1 MLSALLL
8 ILAGCVSRPQVSPV
22 IAQLPERVELSE
34 VPFFADDS
42 YQGAPGALAALLAQQ
57 GLPGDPAQLSRALKL
72 PQEEANLPAN
82 IVAEAQAQGLLVAP
96 LQPNLTD
103 LLHRVAAGTPVL
115 LRFAGGYGVL
125 VGYDRVAQTLLL
137 QSGRQR
143 RLSLDFGAFSQ
154 SWAASGQWA
163 VSLLH
168 PSQLPAPAAIPGE
181 LSPAAAREAAGNSS
195 QALLALHKRWLRA
208 EGPARDAL
216 RRQLVEQASQ
226 RRTLLGQLVQDH
238 PSAVLQSL
246 IPDDKQTGMPPEVLA
261 RLEQRLDL
269 QGELEVLYEDY
280 EDGTTKLRHQLK
292 TPFGERF
299 ELHFGQLTQNWR
311 SGLAVIAQ
319 GWLLLSDDPQPGAMQ
334 GDLLLADDQQALQLA
349 DGSTASGDG
358 SGLAYDLP
366 NTTGAQRTLVI
377 LVNFRD
383 APSVMP
389 WTPSQ
394 ASSLVLGTVSA
405 FYLENSDQQTW
416 LTGNVAGWYTIPVD
430 STVCDGFAIERYA
443 KEAAQA
449 GGYNLSLYDRFI
461 YAFPQNVCGYSG
473 MGQVGALPS
482 STWIHNSLTLR
493 TVAHELGHNLG
504 LYHAHALDCGD
515 TTLGASC
522 ASQEYG
528 DTLDIMGYSGT
539 VGHFNGFHKERL
551 GWLGSGN
558 LVTVSS
564 SGSFTLQPASVR
576 TSAAKVLKIAKGLDA
591 SGSPSYYYAELRKP
605 LGFDAQLTDR
615 GVIDPNNVFSGIAL
629 RQASPSNGNSGYLL
643 DTTAGSTFV
652 DMKDPA
658 ITAGRSFSD
667 SAAGVSLT
675 TEWADSSQALVSV
688 DLTGGGGDQVS
699 CTRSA
704 PQIGVSPAQ
713 SAWLVAGSSYSYSV
727 SVSNKDSAGCSSS
740 SFSLAAGKPS
750 GWTTSLPGSLS
761 LAPGASSSV
770 SLAVTSPSSATDG
783 FYAISST
790 ATGNST
796 SATASATYVVDNPL
810 SSNSPPVANN
820 DTVVLSS
827 TAAVTIAVRANDLD
841 SDGDAL
847 TISAFG
853 QGSKGAVKLG
863 SNGTLI
869 YTPVKGFKGSD
880 QFSYSISDGKASAS
894 AIVSISLQSS
904 GGGGKGKP

>member
-1 MLSALLL
+1 MLSAVLL

-22 IAQLPERVELSE
+22 IAQLPERVELSD

-57 GLPGDPAQLSRALKL
+57 GLKGDPAQLTQALKL
-72 PQEEANLPAN
+72 PQEEAKLPAN
-82 IVAEAQAQGLLVAP
+82 IIAEAQAQGLLVAP

-115 LRFAGGYGVL
+115 LRFERGYGVL

-137 QSGRQR
+137 QTGRQR
-143 RLSLDFGAFSQ
+143 RLSLDFGVFSQ

-168 PSQLPAPAAIPGE
+168 PGLLPAPAAIPGE
-181 LSPAAAREAAGNSS
+181 LSPGAAREAAGNSS
-195 QALLALHKRWLRA
+195 QALLALHKRWQRA
-208 EGPARDAL
+208 EGAARDTL

-226 RRTLLGQLVQDH
+226 RRTLLGQLVQNH

-246 IPDDKQTGMPPEVLA
+246 IPDDKQVGMPPEVLA

-269 QGELEVLYEDY
+269 AGELQVFYEDY
-280 EDGTTKLRHQLK
+280 EDAPAKLRHQLK
-292 TPFGERF
+292 TAFGERF

-311 SGLAVIAQ
+311 SGLAVNAQ
-319 GWLLLSDDPQPGAMQ
+319 GWLLLSDDPQQGAVQ
-334 GDLLLADDQQALQLA
+334 GDLLLADDLQSLQLA
-349 DGSTASGDG
+349 DGSTASSAG
-358 SGLAYDLP
+358 SALAYDLP
-366 NTTGAQRTLVI
+366 NTTGAQRTLGI

-394 ASSLVLGTVSA
+394 ASSLLFDTVNN

-430 STVCDGFAIERYA
+430 STVCDGFAIEKYA
-443 KEAAQA
+443 KEAAAA

-461 YAFPQNVCGYSG
+461 FIFPQNVCGYSG

-515 TTLGASC
+515 TTLSASC
-522 ASQEYG
+522 SSQEYG

-539 VGHFNGFHKERL
+539 VGHFNGFNKERL
-551 GWLGSGN
+551 GWLGSSN
-558 LVTVSS
+558 IVTVSS
-564 SGSFTLQPASVR
+564 SGSFTLQPASVK

-615 GVIDPNNVFSGIAL
+615 GVVDPNNVFNGITL

-643 DTTAGSTFV
+643 DTTAGSNFV
-652 DMKDPA
+652 DMKDPSV
-658 ITAGRSFSD
+658 TAGRSFSD

-675 TEWADSSQALVSV
+675 TEWTDSSQALVSV
-688 DLTGGGGDQVS
+688 DLAGGGGQVS

-704 PQIGVSPAQ
+704 PQISVSPAQ

-740 SFSLAAGKPS
+740 SFSLTAGKPS
-750 GWTTSLPGSLS
+750 GWTTSLPSSLS

-770 SLAVTSPSSATDG
+770 SLAVTSPSSAIDG
-783 FYAISST
+783 FYAISSS
-790 ATGNST
+790 ASGNST
-796 SATASATYVVDNPL
+796 SATASATYVVENPV

-820 DTVVLSS
+820 DSVIITS
-827 TAAVTIAVRANDLD
+827 TAAVTIAVLANDTD
-841 SDGDAL
+841 SNADPL
-847 TISAFG
+847 TISSFT

-863 SNGTLI
+863 SNGTLV

-880 QFSYSISDGKASAS
+880 QFGYSISDGKASAS
-894 AIVSISLQSS
+894 ATVSISLQST
-904 GGGGKGKP
+904 GGKNR